1 MKITSRADYALH
13 ALFYVASL
21 EGRGLASINEIA
33 RAEGIPRE
41 YLAKVLKALVRQ
53 GFLKSIR
60 GVAGGYQLAR
70 PRKAITFL
78 QVIEA
83 MDGPFNPTMCTK
95 PEDDRF
101 GHRKGECPASAFFA
115 NMKRWSVKD
124 LGSMNLA
131 DIPYEKF
138 YSSSTAKAG
147 ANRKKG

>member
-1 MKITSRADYALH
+1 MKITNRADYALH

-41 YLAKVLKALVRQ
+41 YLAKVLKELVRQ
-53 GFLKSIR
+53 GFLKSQR

-70 PRKAITFL
+70 PRKDITFL
-78 QVIEA
+78 QVVEA
-83 MDGPFNPTMCTK
+83 IDGPLELANCTI
-95 PEDDRF
+95 PEAKRS

-115 NMKRWSVKD
+115 NMKRWIVKD

-138 YSSSTAKAG
+138 YGPSAG
-147 ANRKKG
+147 KDSANRKKG